1 MVYHLTPKPNPPT
14 MRKMRPILFAFAAF
28 AMMTAAAL
36 SNAEDKAPGAGYLV
50 IRNGSA
56 FATLTVNV
64 YRLQGDTQQA
74 LKRDVIAPESTHI
87 RSLPVGD
94 YRATF
99 DVDNGTAEISE
110 AAFTIEPLADCTINF
125 HAKAKR

>member
-1 MVYHLTPKPNPPT
+1 
-14 MRKMRPILFAFAAF
+14 MRKLRPILFAL
-28 AMMTAAAL
+28 AAL
-36 SNAEDKAPGAGYLV
+36 FMVATTSAGQTEDKASPSGMLV
-50 IRNGSA
+50 VRNGSD
-56 FATLTVNV
+56 FATLTVTV

-110 AAFTIEPLADCTINF
+110 AAFSIEPLADCTINF